1 MNVQREGGIRA
12 ESGSAMSG
20 KLSRARL
27 LTSTRSLRP
36 DSQFDR
42 YLVTACSLMIA
53 LMLVVG
59 AAGYAGIHGLLS
71 STTTRAKAARFERVD
86 READQDHIVTPAAI
100 ALTLMAAL
108 LLAVAASPEPL
119 KSPGKYPIDTA

>member
-1 MNVQREGGIRA
+1 
-12 ESGSAMSG
+12 
-20 KLSRARL
+20 
-27 LTSTRSLRP
+27 
-36 DSQFDR
+36 
-42 YLVTACSLMIA
+42 MIA